1 MNYTAEMNSAG
12 NMDIDRQAD
21 EDTGSNSDVSSRV
34 PSERGT
40 QIKGYFRVQGVQQ
53 RRRPVP
59 HLDMPDANTSM
70 SHTQLHEVVQPM
82 DSQVSQ
88 IGITFTS
95 YS

>member
-21 EDTGSNSDVSSRV
+21 EETGNNSDVSTGV

-53 RRRPVP
+53 RRRRVP
-59 HLDMPDANTSM
+59 RLDTPDANTSM
-70 SHTQLHEVVQPM
+70 SHTQLLRPT
-82 DSQVSQ
+82 DRKVSQ
-88 IGITFTS
+88 IGINFTS